1 MRPLELEM
9 TAFGSYAGKTAVPF
23 ADLHRGLYLVAG
35 DTGAGKTTIFDAVVF
50 ALYGRASG
58 RDRSPA
64 MLHSDYVEKSTDTVV
79 KLRFEEGGRE
89 YTVHRSIHFPKKR
102 GSEGGYGDQQISALL
117 EEPDRE
123 PTEGA
128 DKVTKRIEELLG
140 LNAEQFRKIVMLAQ
154 GEFREFLKADSDKKN
169 EILGKL
175 FDNSEYLRFQNL
187 LSGARDELARRR
199 SARQEE
205 LRLLMRDV
213 FLLPEGLAPEKAEGF
228 LPGHPALLENLQ
240 ALTEE
245 EQGKMDALSARQES
259 LLQRISELDRR
270 RGAALEL
277 NARFA
282 DLKRLEQE
290 RDGLEGRREEMRLR
304 REGLER
310 AETAYHKVR
319 PFLEDRDRANRAM
332 LRSRE
337 ELRLQ
342 RAETEQREKDL
353 ALAREAGRDDEE
365 KQARLRELELLLQRT
380 EDQLR
385 RLREL
390 EETRKELDRLL
401 KEKEETRAQET
412 EAAGRFAEAE
422 ARLDALRQR
431 LEELD
436 GTEALVLQRKADWE
450 QSKGREEALL
460 TLQRDCDRLGRES
473 QQLHLEEEKLS
484 RLAEEALDA
493 EQGHHRLYRAF
504 LAGQA
509 GVMAS
514 QLRQEIAEKGHAC
527 CPVCGSSVCAQ
538 QEEAFA
544 PGGEHIP
551 DQTQVD
557 RARERLERAEK
568 ARVEQDKRREALAAR
583 LQSGRDAALA
593 AAQKLLPDC
602 GSWEAL
608 QEAGLDRLI
617 REESLRKAAKEKALR
632 EAEALD
638 RERRSLRQSAPAW
651 EREKKS
657 AAEQREALLL
667 RLQELHTGEES
678 RKALVQEREAGLQYQ
693 SEKEANEA
701 KRQMLREREG
711 LQTEL
716 EQSRKRQ
723 EQSKALRD
731 TALGSLQ
738 EKESVTREREQGAA
752 EAEKALAAALAENGF
767 ENAEA
772 ARAALLPAG
781 DKAPAVW
788 LRDEQQTIGDWEGA
802 LRHKSEELRQQRE
815 SLAGKEPAELAL
827 LEEQRK
833 EENDAL
839 NRCGEERT
847 KMENLLRNHRQV
859 LRRASEARQALAG
872 SDRSWKRLERL
883 GSLAAGMNSEG
894 GKLSF
899 DRYAMGA
906 VFREIL
912 EMANRRMD
920 TMSGG
925 RYQLIHRSSAER
937 RNAKAGLEIQVLD
950 LSTGQLR
957 GSESLSGGEGFFT
970 SLSLALGLAD
980 VVQNRAGG
988 RSLDALFIDEGFG
1001 SLSGGVLD
1009 KALEVLGQLSEG
1021 RRLVGIISH
1030 VEQLEEC
1037 IPQKIRVVSGE
1048 EGSSLRIEGA

>member
-9 TAFGSYAGKTAVPF
+9 TAFGSYAGKATVPF

-79 KLRFEEGGRE
+79 KLRFEEGGKE

-102 GSEGGYGDQQISALL
+102 GSEGDYGDQQISALL

-128 DKVTKRIEELLG
+128 DKVTRRIEELLG

-187 LSGARDELARRR
+187 LSGARDELTRRR
-199 SARQEE
+199 SERQEQ
-205 LRLLMRDV
+205 LRLLMHNV
-213 FLLPEGLAPEKAEGF
+213 FLMPEGLEAERAEGF

-245 EQGKMDALSARQES
+245 EQGKTDALSARQES
-259 LLQRISELDRR
+259 LRQRISELDRQK
-270 RGAALEL
+270 GAALEL

-282 DLKRLEQE
+282 DLERMKRELDSLEE
-290 RDGLEGRREEMRLR
+290 HREEMRLR
-304 REGLER
+304 REQLER

-319 PFLEDRDRANRAM
+319 PFLAERDRTDLAM
-332 LRSRE
+332 LQSRE
-337 ELRLQ
+337 KLRLQ
-342 RAETEQREKDL
+342 RLETEQREKEL
-353 ALAREAGRDDEE
+353 ALAREAGREDEE
-365 KQARLRELELLLQRT
+365 KQARLRELELLLQRM
-380 EDQLR
+380 EDQIR

-390 EETRKELDRLL
+390 EETKKELNRLRQ
-401 KEKEETRAQET
+401 EKEQTQAQEA
-412 EAAGRFAEAE
+412 EASRRFDEAE
-422 ARLDALRQR
+422 ARLEKLRQR
-431 LEELD
+431 LEKLD
-436 GTEALVLQRKADWE
+436 GTEALVLQRKGAWE
-450 QSKGREEALL
+450 QSRLRVEALL
-460 TLQRDCDRLGRES
+460 DLQRDCEMIQKES
-473 QQLHLEEEKLS
+473 QQFRLEEEKLTL
-484 RLAEEALDA
+484 LAKETLDA
-493 EQGHHRLYRAF
+493 EQRHHRLYRAF

-509 GVMAS
+509 GIMAA
-514 QLRQEIAEKGHAC
+514 QLRQEIAEKGHAS
-527 CPVCGSSVCAQ
+527 CPVCGSRVTGAQ
-538 QEEAFA
+538 EAGFA

-551 DQTQVD
+551 GQEQVD
-557 RARERLERAEK
+557 KAKESLDRAEK
-568 ARVEQDKRREALAAR
+568 TRAEQDKHRESLAAR
-583 LQSGRDAALA
+583 ITSHRDAALTA
-593 AAQKLLPDC
+593 AGKLLANC
-602 GSWEAL
+602 SSWEVL
-608 QEAGLDRLI
+608 QNADLGAEIL
-617 REESLRKAAKEKALR
+617 EEGRRKDAAEQALR
-632 EAEALD
+632 EAETLEQ
-638 RERRSLRQSAPAW
+638 ERQSLRQNEPDW
-651 EREKKS
+651 ERERKL
-657 AAEQREALLL
+657 AAEQREKLLA
-667 RLQELHTGEES
+667 RLQELRSGEES
-678 RKALVQEREAGLQYQ
+678 LKTLAAERAAGLLYAGEREARD
-693 SEKEANEA
+693 A
-701 KRQMLREREG
+701 KQRMVREQEELRTALER
-711 LQTEL
+711 
-716 EQSRKRQ
+716 SRKHQ
-723 EQSKALRD
+723 EETKALRD

-738 EKESVTREREQGAA
+738 EKERLALEREQEAA
-752 EAEKALAAALAENGF
+752 AAEKALAAALAENGF
-767 ENAEA
+767 AGAAE
-772 ARAALLPAG
+772 ARAAFSPAG
-781 DKAPAVW
+781 EKDPAAW
-788 LRDEQQTIGDWEGA
+788 LREEQKSIDDWAGA
-802 LRHKSEELRQQRE
+802 IRHKSEELRLQRE
-815 SLAGKEPAELAL
+815 SLLEKEPVETAQ
-827 LEEQRK
+827 LEEKLNEQK
-833 EENDAL
+833 EAL
-839 NRCGEERT
+839 SRCAAERT
-847 KMENLLRNHRQV
+847 RLENLLLNHRQV
-859 LRRASEARQALAG
+859 LKRATEARLALAG

-883 GSLAAGMNSEG
+883 GNLAVGMNSEG

-925 RYQLIHRSSAER
+925 RYQLIHRSSADR

-1021 RRLVGIISH
+1021 
-1030 VEQLEEC
+1030 
-1037 IPQKIRVVSGE
+1037 K
-1048 EGSSLRIEGA
+1048 

>member
-23 ADLHRGLYLVAG
+23 AELHRGLYLVAG

-79 KLRFEEGGRE
+79 KLRFEEGGKE
-89 YTVHRSIHFPKKR
+89 YTVHRSIHFPRRR
-102 GSEGGYGDQQISALL
+102 GTEGGYGDQQISALL

-128 DKVTKRIEELLG
+128 DRVTKRIEELLG

-175 FDNSEYLRFQNL
+175 FDNSEYVRFQNL
-187 LSGARDELARRR
+187 LSGARDELAGRR

-213 FLLPEGLAPEKAEGF
+213 FLPPEGLAPETAEGF

-240 ALTEE
+240 ALTDE
-245 EQGKMDALSARQES
+245 EQGKMDALSALQEN
-259 LLQRISELDRR
+259 LRRRISELDRQK
-270 RGAALEL
+270 GAALEL

-282 DLKRLEQE
+282 DLERLEQE

-304 REGLER
+304 RERLER
-310 AETAYHKVR
+310 AETAYHRVK
-319 PFLEDRDRANRAM
+319 PFLEERDRADRVM

-342 RAETEQREKDL
+342 RLETEQREKDL
-353 ALAREAGRDDEE
+353 ALALKEAGEDEE

-390 EETRKELDRLL
+390 EETRKELEQLL
-401 KEKEETRAQET
+401 QEKEQTRTREA
-412 EAAGRFAEAE
+412 EAARRFAETE
-422 ARLDALRQR
+422 DRLEKLRQR

-436 GTEALVLQRKADWE
+436 GIEALVLQRKGDWE
-450 QSKGREEALL
+450 QSKRREEELL
-460 TLQRDCDRLGRES
+460 ALQRDCGRLRQET
-473 QQLHLEEEKLS
+473 QQLRLEEEKLS
-484 RLAEEALDA
+484 ELAEEALAA
-493 EQGHHRLYRAF
+493 EQEHHRLYRAF

-509 GVMAS
+509 GIMAS
-514 QLRQEIAEKGHAC
+514 QLRQEIAEKGKAR
-527 CPVCGSSVCAQ
+527 CPVCGSRVSGE
-538 QEEAFA
+538 QEADFA
-544 PGGEHIP
+544 AGGEHIP
-551 DQTQVD
+551 GQGQVD

-568 ARVEQDKRREALAAR
+568 ARAEQDKRREALAAR
-583 LQSGRDAALA
+583 LQSGRDAALTA
-593 AAQKLLPDC
+593 ARKLLPDC
-602 GSWEAL
+602 SSWEAL

-617 REESLRKAAKEKALR
+617 AEERLRKAAGEKALR

-638 RERRSLRQSAPAW
+638 RERQSLRQSGPAW
-651 EREKKS
+651 EKERKT
-657 AAEQREALLL
+657 AAEQREILAA
-667 RLQELHTGEES
+667 RLQELHTAEES
-678 RKALVQEREAGLQYQ
+678 RKALLQEREAGLLYH
-693 SEKEANEA
+693 SEKEADEA
-701 KRQMLREREG
+701 KQQMLREREA
-711 LQTEL
+711 LRTAL
-716 EQSRKRQ
+716 ERSRQRQ
-723 EQSKALRD
+723 EETKALRD
-731 TALGSLQ
+731 TALGSLR
-738 EKESVTREREQGAA
+738 EKERLALEREQGAA
-752 EAEKALAAALAENGF
+752 EAEKALAAALGENGF
-767 ENAEA
+767 EDAAA
-772 ARAALLPAG
+772 ARAALSPAG
-781 DKAPAVW
+781 ERDPALW
-788 LRDEQQTIGDWEGA
+788 LREEQKAIGDWEGA
-802 LRHKSEELRQQRE
+802 LRHKSQELRQQQE
-815 SLAGKEPAELAL
+815 SLAGKEPADLAL
-827 LEEQRK
+827 LEEQWK
-833 EENDAL
+833 GENESL
-839 NRCGEERT
+839 SRCGEEKT
-847 KMENLLRNHRQV
+847 KMENLLLNHRQV
-859 LRRASEARQALAG
+859 LQRAAEARLALAG

-883 GSLAAGMNSEG
+883 GNLAAGMNSEG

-925 RYQLIHRSSAER
+925 RYQLIHRSSADR

-1048 EGSSLRIEGA
+1048 KGSSLRIEGA

>member
-9 TAFGSYAGKTAVPF
+9 TAFGSYAGKATVPF
-23 ADLHRGLYLVAG
+23 AQLHRGLYLVAG

-64 MLHSDYVEKSTDTVV
+64 MLHSDFVDKSTDTVV
-79 KLRFEEGGRE
+79 KLRFEEGGKE

-102 GSEGGYGDQQISALL
+102 GSEGDYGDQQISALL

-175 FDNSEYLRFQNL
+175 FDNSAYLRFQNL
-187 LSGARDELARRR
+187 LSGARDELSKRR

-205 LRLLMRDV
+205 LQLLMRSV
-213 FLLPEGLAPEKAEGF
+213 FLPPEGLEPEKAEGF
-228 LPGHPALLENLQ
+228 LPGHPALLENLL
-240 ALTEE
+240 ALTAE
-245 EQGKMDALSARQES
+245 EQEKQNALSARQES
-259 LLQRISELDRR
+259 LRQRISELDRQK
-270 RGAALEL
+270 GAALEL

-282 DLKRLEQE
+282 DLERLEQE

-304 REGLER
+304 RERLER
-310 AETAYHKVR
+310 AETVYHKLL
-319 PFLEDRDRANRAM
+319 PYLAERDRADRAM
-332 LRSRE
+332 LRCRE

-342 RAETEQREKDL
+342 QLETERREKDL
-353 ALAREAGRDDEE
+353 AQALEEGREDEE
-365 KQARLRELELLLQRT
+365 KQAKLRELEVQLQQT
-380 EDQLR
+380 EEQLR

-390 EETRKELDRLL
+390 EETRIELRKLWQ
-401 KEKEETRAQET
+401 EKEQTQAR
-412 EAAGRFAEAE
+412 EAE
-422 ARLDALRQR
+422 AARRCTAAEENLAALRQR

-436 GTEALVLQRKADWE
+436 GTEALVLQRKGDWE
-450 QSKGREEALL
+450 QSKLREEALM
-460 TLQRDCDRLGRES
+460 TLQRDCDRLRKET
-473 QQLHLEEEKLS
+473 QQLRQEEEALS
-484 RLAEEALDA
+484 RLTEEALEA
-493 EQGHHRLYRAF
+493 EQRHHGLYRAF

-509 GVMAS
+509 GIMAS
-514 QLRQEIAEKGHAC
+514 QLRQEIAERGQAC
-527 CPVCGSSVCAQ
+527 CPVCGSLVSAK
-538 QEEAFA
+538 QEEGFA

-551 DQTQVD
+551 DQDRVD
-557 RARERLERAEK
+557 RARERLEQAEK
-568 ARVEQDKRREALAAR
+568 ARAEQDKRREALAVR
-583 LQSGRDAALA
+583 LRSGRDAVLA

-602 GSWEAL
+602 ADWEAL
-608 QEAGLDRLI
+608 QQAGLEQMI
-617 REESLRKAAKEKALR
+617 REESLRKDAAESALR
-632 EAEALD
+632 EAEELE
-638 RERRSLRQSAPAW
+638 RERQTLRQSGPALEG
-651 EREKKS
+651 ERKT
-657 AAEQREALLL
+657 AAEQREKLHALLEEL
-667 RLQELHTGEES
+667 RTGEES
-678 RKALVQEREAGLQYQ
+678 RKALVREREAGLHYQ
-693 SEKEANEA
+693 SEMEANAAEQ
-701 KRQMLREREG
+701 QMLREREG
-711 LQTEL
+711 LRTAL
-716 EQSRKRQ
+716 ERSRKRQ
-723 EQSKALRD
+723 EETRALRD
-731 TALGSLQ
+731 TALGGLL
-738 EKESVTREREQGAA
+738 EKEKLAGQRELEAA
-752 EAEKALAAALAENGF
+752 EAEKKLAAALQENGF
-767 ENAEA
+767 ASAEA
-772 ARAALLPAG
+772 ARTALSPAG
-781 DKAPAVW
+781 EKDPAVW
-788 LRDEQQTIGDWEGA
+788 LREEQKTIGDWEGT

-815 SLAGKEPAELAL
+815 SLAGKEPADLAL
-827 LEEQRK
+827 LEGQLA
-833 EENDAL
+833 EENEAL
-839 NRCGEERT
+839 SRCGEERT
-847 KMENLLRNHRQV
+847 KLENLLLNHRQV
-859 LRRASEARQALAG
+859 LQRAAEARQALAA

-883 GSLAAGMNSEG
+883 GSLAVGVNSEG

-925 RYQLIHRSSAER
+925 RYQLIHRSAADR

-950 LSTGQLR
+950 LSTGQMR

-988 RSLDALFIDEGFG
+988 KSLDALFIDEGFG

-1021 RRLVGIISH
+1021 KRLVGIISH

-1037 IPQKIRVVSGE
+1037 IPQKIRVESGE
-1048 EGSSLRIEGA
+1048 KGSSLRLEGA